1 MKQHDIVVIGAGLT
15 GLSTAFELQRLG
27 RDVVV
32 LEKQS
37 RVGGQIQ
44 TFTENGF
51 TFESGPNTGVVSYP
65 EVTELFNSLGN
76 ACELEV
82 ARESSKRRM
91 IWKGNSF
98 HALPSGPLSA
108 ISTPLF
114 SLSDKFRI
122 LGEPWR
128 KKGTDPNESVGSLA
142 QRRLGKS
149 FYEYAVDP
157 FVSGIYAGDPM
168 KLTTKYALPKLYNL
182 EANYGSFIRGSIA
195 KAKQPKT
202 ERDKL
207 ATKKVFSVTGG
218 LERMTEALAQGL
230 EIITGATDI
239 QVQPL
244 EKGKWSITYGA
255 EEIRCNKVITTVG
268 AYALPQLLPFIEE
281 EEMKKMSGL
290 FYAPIIQVSLGVK
303 DAHGLDIPA
312 FGGLVPSK
320 EGKRVLGILF
330 PSSCFQNRAPEGG
343 ALYSYFIGGARHTDY
358 LQKTDDEIREI
369 ALEAFHSMLK
379 YPAGMEP
386 DLLRIFR
393 HTHAIPQYWS
403 DSGLRFQ
410 TIEKLQQQ
418 YPGLILAG
426 NMRDGIGMGHR
437 IHQGLSIAHSL

>member
-1 MKQHDIVVIGAGLT
+1 
-15 GLSTAFELQRLG
+15 
-27 RDVVV
+27 
-32 LEKQS
+32 
-37 RVGGQIQ
+37 
-44 TFTENGF
+44 
-51 TFESGPNTGVVSYP
+51 
-65 EVTELFNSLGN
+65 
-76 ACELEV
+76 
-82 ARESSKRRM
+82 
-91 IWKGNSF
+91 
-98 HALPSGPLSA
+98 
-108 ISTPLF
+108 
-114 SLSDKFRI
+114 
-122 LGEPWR
+122 
-128 KKGTDPNESVGSLA
+128 
-142 QRRLGKS
+142 
-149 FYEYAVDP
+149 
-157 FVSGIYAGDPM
+157 M
-168 KLTTKYALPKLYNL
+168 KLTTRYALPKLYNL

-239 QVQPL
+239 RVQPL

-255 EEIRCNKVITTVG
+255 EEIRCNQVITTVG

-403 DSGLRFQ
+403 DSGQRFQ

-437 IHQGLSIAHSL
+437 IHQGLSIAHSI